1 VACEGAFLARIGG
14 DEFIAVAELESADLT
29 SLIGRLEHVLDE
41 DLAVGDH
48 AFSLGLSIG
57 IAMHPRDGRDATT
70 LIANADAA
78 LYRAKHEG
86 RGTTRVFTSDMD
98 QQLRERRALE
108 RDLRGAIEH
117 NELRLDYQP
126 QSKPDGSITGFEALL
141 RWHHPVHGLV
151 SPGDFIPI
159 AEESGLIIELG
170 EWVLRQACMEAA
182 TWQRPLRVSV
192 NVSAVQFRR
201 GDLQSLVHAVLIE
214 TGLAPERLELEITE
228 GVLIENLSR
237 AAAVLRNLK
246 ALGIRIALDDFGTG
260 YSSLSYLQSFP
271 LDHIKIDRRFISN
284 LEERTDSIAIVRAVI
299 GLAHGLRLPV
309 VAEGVETASQR
320 AILVQEGCDQLQGF
334 FIGRPLPIERYAEL
348 TGAQARVAA
357 GR

>member
-1 VACEGAFLARIGG
+1 
-14 DEFIAVAELESADLT
+14 
-29 SLIGRLEHVLDE
+29 
-41 DLAVGDH
+41 
-48 AFSLGLSIG
+48 
-57 IAMHPRDGRDATT
+57 MHPRDGRDATT

-108 RDLRGAIEH
+108 RDLRGAVER
-117 NELRLDYQP
+117 NELRLEYQP
-126 QSKPDGSITGFEALL
+126 QSTPDGRITGFEALL
-141 RWHHPVHGLV
+141 RWHHPVHGIV
-151 SPGDFIPI
+151 SPSNFIPI

-170 EWVLRQACMEAA
+170 EWVLRQACAEAA
-182 TWQRPLRVSV
+182 AWNRPLRISV

-201 GDLQSLVHAVLIE
+201 GDLQGLVHTVLLE
-214 TGLAPERLELEITE
+214 TGVAPERLELEITE

-271 LDHIKIDRRFISN
+271 LDLIKIDRRFISD
-284 LEERTDSIAIVRAVI
+284 LEERNDSIAIVRAVI
-299 GLAHGLRLPV
+299 GLAHGLQLPV
-309 VAEGVETASQR
+309 VAEGVETAEQR
-320 AILVQEGCDQLQGF
+320 DILVREGCNELQGF

-348 TGAQARVAA
+348 TGARARVVAK
-357 GR
+357 G